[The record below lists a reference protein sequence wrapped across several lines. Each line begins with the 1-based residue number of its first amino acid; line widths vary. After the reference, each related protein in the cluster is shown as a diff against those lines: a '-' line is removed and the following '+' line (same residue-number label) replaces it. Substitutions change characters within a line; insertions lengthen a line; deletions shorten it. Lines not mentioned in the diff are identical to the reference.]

1 MKTLLTFLILITVS
15 SLISQTKMINDEVM
29 SFSDPNL
36 KENCSADIKFDPA
49 IHQNSGFAEMNL
61 YPAFTWPFVDD
72 LDDGNV
78 LSNYIDHQSGSGI
91 SDYEGGEWAYSGH
104 RGTDICVYNFRAMD
118 RFVKVIAAASG
129 VVEQIVFNNY
139 DRNTSCTGNANLVLI
154 RHNDGSYAYYYHFM
168 KRSVTVRV
176 GEYVNQ
182 GDVLG
187 YIGSSGCS
195 TDAHL
200 HFEPGRFVD
209 GDWEHR
215 DPWNGTNNS
224 LPSLW
229 QSQSSYLGN
238 RTFKAFDMG
247 VYTAS
252 LVANDISVY
261 PTAEMK
267 EGIYQP
273 NTISGYESKIGVW
286 VLLQGNYTGKQVR
299 FEIRK
304 PNGSLFDDTY
314 FYLNDYEQYSKYVW
328 PPLFNPGIS
337 ETGNW
342 YARVLYDNVE
352 KMRVYFNVQLLTSNR
367 PRLYPAAA
375 KCFRRSLF
383 VQKDTLRVR
392 PVRSNMQY
400 DLVGAPSNV
409 TLTNDSILNIGA
421 FTQTFRET
429 TFKVI
434 ASIGGSTTLRD
445 TMLYKLIDTTK
456 NIFPGNGIAS
466 LELNAKIEGFWNGTD
481 MVEDTVTVFLRNALS
496 PYNIADFYK
505 VKLND
510 NGYGIAN
517 FIYANPSNYYY
528 IVLKHRNS
536 IETWSKTSQQFIN
549 GFPIDYDFT
558 TSKTKAYGDNLKLK
572 SGEYCLYSG
581 DTNQDGI
588 VDGADVSRVENE
600 TEGFHALYTAA
611 DLDGDQSVDASDISI
626 VENNAT
632 IQAVLIRP

>member
-1 MKTLLTFLILITVS
+1 MKTLLTLLVFLIAT
-15 SLISQTKMINDEVM
+15 SLNSQSKRINDEV
-29 SFSDPNL
+29 SVYSDPEI
-36 KENCSADIKFDPA
+36 KENCSGEIKFNPL
-49 IHQNSGFAEMNL
+49 IHENSNFASMNM
-61 YPAFTWPFVDD
+61 YPEFIWPFDTELDNGHLIVNYVDD
-72 LDDGNV
+72 
-78 LSNYIDHQSGSGI
+78 QSGATI
-91 SDYEGGEWAYSGH
+91 KDYEGLEWAYNGH
-104 RGTDICVYNFRAMD
+104 NGTDISLYHFRDMD
-118 RFVKVIAAASG
+118 RFVKTIAAASG
-129 VVEQIVFNNY
+129 VVEEIVFNNN
-139 DRNTSCTGNANLVLI
+139 DRNIACSGNNNYILI
-154 RHNDGSYAYYYHFM
+154 RHDDGSYAYYFHVM
-168 KRSVTVRV
+168 KKSITVKR

-182 GDVLG
+182 GDVIG
-187 YIGSSGCS
+187 YVGSAGCS
-195 TDAHL
+195 TEAHL
-200 HFEPGRFVD
+200 HFEPGRFVNGTWD
-209 GDWEHR
+209 NR
-215 DPWNGTNNS
+215 DPWQGAFNHS
-224 LPSLW
+224 ASLW
-229 QSQSSYLGN
+229 QDQYNYVGY
-238 RTFKAFDMG
+238 TDFKVLTMG
-247 VYTAS
+247 VYTNSNVGNINA
-252 LVANDISVY
+252 
-261 PTAEMK
+261 PTEQELK

-273 NTISGYESKIGVW
+273 NTISGYEPEIGMW
-286 VLLQGNYTGKQVR
+286 VLAQGTYTGKQVK
-299 FEIRK
+299 FEFRK
-304 PNGSLFDDTY
+304 PNGTLFTSTY
-314 FYLNDYEQYSKYVW
+314 FYVYDNVQNGRYYYAPD
-328 PPLFNPGIS
+328 FNPGIS

-342 YARVLYDNVE
+342 YARVLFDNVE
-352 KMRVYFNVQLLTSNR
+352 QKRVYFNVQLLTSNR
-367 PRLYPAAA
+367 PKLYPVAA

>member
-1 MKTLLTFLILITVS
+1 MKKLLTLLIFLAAT

-29 SFSDPNL
+29 SYSNPEV
-36 KENCSADIKFDPA
+36 KENCSAEIKFDPQ
-49 IHQNSGFAEMNL
+49 IHENSDFASMNL
-61 YPAFTWPFVDD
+61 YPAFIWPFEDP
-72 LDDGNV
+72 LDDGNI
-78 LSNYIDHQSGSGI
+78 LSNYVDHQSGSGI
-91 SDYEGGEWAYSGH
+91 SDHEGGEWSYNGH
-104 RGTDICVYNFRAMD
+104 RGTDICVTNFRAMD

-129 VVEQIVFNNY
+129 VVEKIVIHNY
-139 DRNTSCTGNANLVLI
+139 DRNTSCTGDANLVLI
-154 RHNDGSYAYYYHFM
+154 RHGDGSYAYYFHFM
-168 KRSVTVRV
+168 KRSITVKV
-176 GEYVNQ
+176 GEYVQQ
-182 GDVLG
+182 GALLG

-200 HFEPGRFVD
+200 HFEPGRFVS

-215 DPWNGTNNS
+215 DPWHGSNNS
-224 LPSLW
+224 LASLW

-247 VYTAS
+247 VYTSS
-252 LVANDISVY
+252 LVDQDISIY

-273 NTISGYESKIGVW
+273 NTISGYEAKIGMW
-286 VLLQGNYTGKQVR
+286 VLIQGNYTGKQVR

-304 PNGSLFDDTY
+304 PNGTLFDDTY
-314 FYLNDYEQYSKYVW
+314 FYLNDNSQFSKYVW
-328 PPLFNPGIS
+328 PPVFNPGIS

-352 KMRVYFNVQLLTSNR
+352 KMRTYFNVQLLTSNR

-392 PVRSNMQY
+392 PVRSNMEY
-400 DLVGAPSNV
+400 ELVNAPANV
-409 TLTNDSILNIGA
+409 TLTNDSILTIGA
-421 FTQTFRET
+421 FTQGFRES

-434 ASIGGSTTLRD
+434 ASMGGSTTLRD

-456 NIFPGNGIAS
+456 NRFPGNGIGS
-466 LELNAKIEGFWNGTD
+466 LELNAKMEGFWNGSV
-481 MVEDTVTVFLRNALS
+481 MVEDTVTVTLRRSYS
-496 PYNIADFYK
+496 PYNIADIYE
-505 VKLND
+505 VKLDD

-517 FIYANPSNYYY
+517 FLYADLSQTYY
-528 IVLKHRNS
+528 IAVKHRNS
-536 IETWSKTSQQFIN
+536 IETWSKTPQSFN
-549 GFPIDYDFT
+549 TGFPTKYDFT
-558 TSKTKAYGDNLKLK
+558 TAKTKAFGDNMKLK
-572 SGEYCLYSG
+572 GGEYCFYSG

-588 VDGADVSRVENE
+588 VDVSDVSRVENE
-600 TEGFHALYTAA
+600 TSGFHAVYTAA
-611 DLDGDQSVDASDISI
+611 DLDGDSSVDASDISI

-632 IQAVLIRP
+632 VQASIIRP